1 MVTKP
6 FQRKAFD
13 NMEQNTVQET
23 IRQLREALHHHN
35 YQYYILNSPEIS
47 DYDYDQKMTELVRL
61 ESAHPEFM
69 DSNSPSVR
77 VGSDL
82 SHDFESVRH
91 KYPML
96 SLGNTYSE
104 AELREFF
111 NRVVGSVG
119 HNVPFVCELK
129 YDGTAIAL
137 SYKNG
142 RLTSGITRGDGLT
155 GDDVTQNVK
164 TIRSIPLQ
172 LHGDYPSEL
181 EVRGEIFISRKGFE
195 KLNQA
200 REKADEA
207 PFANPR
213 NAAAGSLKLQNS
225 SLVAKRPLECY
236 NYHFLGEG
244 LPYDSHF
251 ENLKAAASWG
261 LRISPH
267 YQLCQDFDDIHG
279 FVNYWDEARKE
290 LPFEIDGVVIK
301 VDSLALREEL
311 GFTAKSPRWA
321 ISYKFKAEAAYT
333 RLISV
338 DFQVGRT
345 GAVTPVANLE
355 PVPLA
360 GTIVKRAS
368 LHNADIIA
376 ALDLHL
382 NDMVSVEKG
391 GEIIPKITAVDLT
404 QRTVNSEKLVFIT
417 ACPECGTPL
426 VRLEGEAAHYCP
438 NAISC
443 PPQIKGRIEHFIS
456 RRAMD
461 IDGLGS
467 ETIQLLYERGLINNI
482 TDLYR
487 LKPSQL
493 SSLERLGEKS
503 ATNIVAGIQKSTE
516 VPFPRV
522 LFALGIRYV
531 GETVAKK
538 LAAALKSIDRIQS
551 ATQEELL
558 GIDEIGERIASSIVS
573 YFSSVENREMI
584 AQLRNFGLQ
593 FEQASSEEK
602 MLSSSL
608 EGQSIVVSGVFSR
621 SRDELKA
628 LIEAHGG
635 KNVSSITGKT
645 NYVLAGDNMGPA
657 KYEKAQKLNIPII
670 SENDFLLMIKE

>member
-1 MVTKP
+1 
-6 FQRKAFD
+6 
-13 NMEQNTVQET
+13 MEQNTVQES
-23 IRQLREALHHHN
+23 IRQLREELHHHN

-47 DYDYDQKMTELVRL
+47 DYDYDQKMAKLLHL
-61 ESAHPEFM
+61 EAAHPEYN
-69 DSNSPSVR
+69 DPNSPSVR

-82 SHDFESVRH
+82 SHDFQSVRH

-104 AELREFF
+104 SELREFY

-137 SYKNG
+137 SYENG
-142 RLTSGITRGDGLT
+142 RLISGVTRGDGVS

-172 LHGDYPSEL
+172 LHGDHPAQL

-195 KLNQA
+195 QLNQK
-200 REKADEA
+200 REKANEA
-207 PFANPR
+207 LFANPR

-236 NYHFLGEG
+236 LYHFLGEG
-244 LPYDSHF
+244 LPYNSHF
-251 ENLKAAASWG
+251 DNLKAAASWG

-267 YQLCQDFDDIHG
+267 YQLCQDFDEIHR
-279 FVNYWDEARKE
+279 FVNHWDEARKT
-290 LPFEIDGVVIK
+290 LPFEIDGVVVK

-360 GTIVKRAS
+360 GTTVKRAS

-391 GEIIPKITAVDLT
+391 GEIIPKITAVDLA
-404 QRTVNSEKLVFIT
+404 QRPTASKKLTFIS
-417 ACPECGTPL
+417 ACPECGTQL
-426 VRLEGEAAHYCP
+426 MRIEGEAAHYCP
-438 NAISC
+438 NALSC

-467 ETIQLLYERGLINNI
+467 ETIHLLYENNLIRNI
-482 TDLYR
+482 TDLYQ

-493 SSLERLGEKS
+493 TSLERLGEKS
-503 ATNIVAGIQKSTE
+503 ATNIVAGIQRSKE
-516 VPFPRV
+516 VPFSRV
-522 LFALGIRYV
+522 LFALGIRFV

-538 LAAALKSIDRIQS
+538 LVAALKSIDRIMD
-551 ATQEELL
+551 ATEEELL
-558 GIDEIGERIASSIVS
+558 SIDEIGERIASSILS
-573 YFSSVENREMI
+573 YFSSEENREMI
-584 AQLRNFGLQ
+584 AQLRNFGLK
-593 FEQASSEEK
+593 FEEEVTENRW
-602 MLSSSL
+602 LSNNL

-645 NYVLAGDNMGPA
+645 SYVLAGENMGPA
-657 KYEKAQKLNIPII
+657 KYEKAQKLNVPII
-670 SENDFLLMIKE
+670 SEDDFLIMIKE